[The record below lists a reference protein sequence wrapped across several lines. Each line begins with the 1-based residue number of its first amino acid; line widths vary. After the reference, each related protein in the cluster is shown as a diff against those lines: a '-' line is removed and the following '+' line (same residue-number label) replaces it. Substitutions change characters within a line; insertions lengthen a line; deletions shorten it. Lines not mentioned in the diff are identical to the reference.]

1 MNSHD
6 SITSVMEQTVAA
18 GPARGAQSKLRKAL
32 PWATKGGLAIVDQGL
47 ISGSNFLL
55 GILLARWLVP
65 EQYGAYALAFSLFL
79 LLSFLY
85 HSMLLEPM
93 AVFSG
98 SAYHKSLR
106 GYLRA
111 LVWIHLAITALT
123 IVCLGGAAG
132 IAFLRGEGNG
142 LPGALLGV
150 TIASPCILLFWL
162 ARRAYYME
170 LSPARAATGAFVYCV
185 LLVSGLFLLYR
196 KGLLS
201 PLTAYEL
208 MATGALVTA
217 TYLFVNLR
225 KVLSSEEPGPTARE
239 AWSKHWGYGRWAL
252 ASALATWI
260 PYYMYYPLLSMW
272 FGMAPAG
279 QLRALMN
286 LALPL
291 EQSFTALSCLFL
303 PYAARLWDAEGAKG
317 SSMINRRLTLLFTVG
332 AVVYWAAM
340 VPLKTQVFHLLYGGK
355 YLEVAYLIPLVAL
368 ETTLWSAAFGP
379 TIVLRAMEAPQLVFQ
394 ARMAASALSLVVGLP
409 LTFKYGLWGCV
420 VGIVVTNAVGLV
432 MCMALLRRRVSNR
445 AALEPAGAE
454 SS

>member
-1 MNSHD
+1 MNQQD
-6 SITSVMEQTVAA
+6 STISVMEETAA
-18 GPARGAQSKLRKAL
+18 PSQPGTRSGKLRKAL

-65 EQYGAYALAFSLFL
+65 EQYGAYALAFCLFL

-106 GYLRA
+106 GYLGA

-123 IVCLGGAAG
+123 VVCLGSAAG

-170 LSPARAATGAFVYCV
+170 LSPARAATGAFIYCV
-185 LLVSGLFLLYR
+185 LLVSGLFLIYR
-196 KGLLS
+196 RGLLS

-217 TYLFVNLR
+217 AYLFAHLR
-225 KVLSSEEPGPTARE
+225 KVLSSEVPGPTAGE
-239 AWSKHWGYGRWAL
+239 AWHRHWDYGRWAL
-252 ASALATWI
+252 ASSVATWI

-303 PYAARLWDAEGAKG
+303 PYAARMYDQEGARG
-317 SSMINRRLTLLFTVG
+317 VSMITRRLTLLFVVG
-332 AVVYWAAM
+332 AGVYWAAM

-394 ARMAASALSLVVGLP
+394 ARLAASALSLLVGVP

-420 VGIVVTNAVGLV
+420 VGIVLTNAAAFV
-432 MCMALLRRRVSNR
+432 MTMYMLRVKIVASD
-445 AALEPAGAE
+445 EPAAVDAE
-454 SS
+454 VA